1 MKTILTIIKKEFAR
15 FFKDTRLMLTTLILP
30 GLLIFAMYSL
40 MGTIMENVEKDA
52 AEEKCT
58 VYVVGLPE
66 SQSPAFNAMFDLKE
80 NYTPESAMA
89 AVKNGGLDL
98 FISFPQNFDELI
110 AQYSPASNEAAPNVE
125 IYFNS
130 VETKSFAAYNLAAG
144 ILTSYEDS
152 IANKFDINRP
162 LADGNFD
169 LADAQSTAKTILK
182 MVVPM
187 VLLMLLFSGCMAVAP
202 ESIAGEKERG
212 TIATL
217 LVTPVKRSS
226 IAIGKI
232 AALSVIALLSGL
244 SSAIGML
251 ASLPKLTGM
260 AGGISL
266 SMYGF
271 GSYAA
276 ILAIVLS
283 TVLILVTLISIV
295 SAFAKSVK
303 EATGL
308 VVPLMIITMLC
319 GLFSMFVTGTPSI
332 GLFFIP
338 VFNSA
343 LAISSVLSGAL
354 SGAAIA
360 ITVCMNIAFA
370 ALLVFFLTLMFK
382 SEKIM
387 FKR

>member
-40 MGTIMENVEKDA
+40 MVTIMENVEKDA
-52 AEEKCT
+52 AEEQCT
-58 VYVVGLPE
+58 VCVIGLPE
-66 SQSPAFNAMFDLKE
+66 SQSPAFNAVFDVKE
-80 NYTPESAMA
+80 YDTRDA
-89 AVKNGGLDL
+89 ADEALKNGEIDL
-98 FISFPQNFDELI
+98 IVVFPTE
-110 AQYSPASNEAAPNVE
+110 EAPNKIQ
-125 IYFNS
+125 IYLNS
-130 VETKSFAAYNLAAG
+130 AETKSQTAYAMAEALV
-144 ILTSYEDS
+144 
-152 IANKFDINRP
+152 ANYNVTDV
-162 LADGNFD
+162 
-169 LADAQSTAKTILK
+169 ADAQSTAKMILK

-187 VLLMLLFSGCMAVAP
+187 VLLMLLFSGCISVAP

-226 IAIGKI
+226 VAIGKI

-251 ASLPKLTGM
+251 LSLPKLTGM

-276 ILAIVLS
+276 ILAVVLS

-319 GLFSMFVTGTPSI
+319 GVFSMFVTGTPSI

-338 VFNSA
+338 IFNSA

-370 ALLVFFLTLMFK
+370 ALLVFVLTLMFK